1 LDDAVRMEE
10 RCPTQLVKI
19 LGPWKR
25 RHPRAIA
32 VIAIVDGVVLVALA
46 IGLIALGAGGWLRF
60 VLLILGA
67 AWAFYGAYRF
77 PRAIR
82 ATQKT
87 PD

>member
-1 LDDAVRMEE
+1 MSD
-10 RCPTQLVKI
+10 TQLVKM

-32 VIAIVDGVVLVALA
+32 VISIVDGVVLLTLA
-46 IGLIALGAGGWLRF
+46 VGLIAIGAGGWLRF

-67 AWAFYGAYRF
+67 AWAFYGAYAF

-82 ATQKT
+82 ATQST
-87 PD
+87 RD